1 MLWNT
6 MKPQEDQIINYL
18 GKLMH
23 GFPWWFSSKEFTFQF
38 RTPSAMQEMWVIS
51 LGLEDPLELFSC

>member
-1 MLWNT
+1 

-23 GFPWWFSSKEFTFQF
+23 GFPWWFSSKGFTFQF